1 MNVEKLIMIKY
12 GELSTKK
19 DNIKVFI
26 DKLNSNV
33 SKKLADY
40 NVSISKN
47 KVRMFI
53 DIKDYNEVEIISKLK
68 EVFGIHSIVVCYK
81 CNKSIEDI
89 NILAKELIEK
99 ENITTFKVETNRAD
113 KSFKYNSLEVSK
125 MVGAYLLKNVNGLK
139 VDVHNPEITLHVEI
153 RDDNTYLYT
162 KEIKGLGGYPVGIQ
176 GKGLL
181 MLSGG
186 IDSPVAG
193 FLASKR
199 GIDIDC
205 IYFDSPP
212 HTSLEA
218 KNKVI
223 TLAKKLC
230 NYGSNIN
237 LYVIPFTEIQ
247 LAIYKNI
254 ERTYMITILRRM
266 MYRISERVAKMT
278 KSRIIING
286 ESIGQVASQ
295 TLNSMYVINNVTSYP
310 VIRPVA
316 CLDKLEIIEIA
327 KNIDT
332 YETSILPYEDCCTIF
347 VPAHPVINPVK
358 EKCHEYE
365 SLIDYENLIYKA
377 VKNDEIIVIKN
388 EEELEFKDLL

>member
-1 MNVEKLIMIKY
+1 MIKY

-125 MVGAYLLKNVNGLK
+125 MVGAYLLKNVSGLK

-162 KEIKGLGGYPVGIQ
+162 KEIKGLGGYPTGIQ

-254 ERTYMITILRRM
+254 DPTYMITILRRM

-347 VPAHPVINPVK
+347 VPKHPVINPNLD
-358 EKCHEYE
+358 KCIYFET
-365 SLIDYENLIYKA
+365 LIDYERLIDEAIENMTKID
-377 VKNDEIIVIKN
+377 VKNYQTDSSEY
-388 EEELEFKDLL
+388 L

>member
-1 MNVEKLIMIKY
+1 MIKY

-40 NVSISKN
+40 DVSISKN

-53 DIKDYNEVEIISKLK
+53 DIKNYNEVDIISKLK

-89 NILAKELIEK
+89 NILAKELINK

-125 MVGAYLLKNVNGLK
+125 MVGAYLLKNANDLK

-230 NYGSNIN
+230 NYGNNIN

-254 ERTYMITILRRM
+254 EPTYMITILRRM

-347 VPAHPVINPVK
+347 VPKHPVINPNLD
-358 EKCHEYE
+358 KCIYFET
-365 SLIDYENLIYKA
+365 LIDYEKLIDEAIENMTKID
-377 VKNDEIIVIKN
+377 VKNYQTDSSEY
-388 EEELEFKDLL
+388 L

>member
-1 MNVEKLIMIKY
+1 MIKY

-40 NVSISKN
+40 DVSISKN

-53 DIKDYNEVEIISKLK
+53 DIKDYNEVDIISKLK

-89 NILAKELIEK
+89 NILAKELIDK

-113 KSFKYNSLEVSK
+113 KSFKYNTLEVSK
-125 MVGAYLLKNVNGLK
+125 MVGAYLLKNVDDLK

-230 NYGSNIN
+230 NYGNNIN

-254 ERTYMITILRRM
+254 EPTYMITILRRM

-347 VPAHPVINPVK
+347 VPKHPVINPNLD
-358 EKCHEYE
+358 KCIYFET
-365 SLIDYENLIYKA
+365 LIDYEKLIDEAIENMTKID
-377 VKNDEIIVIKN
+377 VKNYQTDSSEY
-388 EEELEFKDLL
+388 L

>member
-1 MNVEKLIMIKY
+1 MIKY

-139 VDVHNPEITLHVEI
+139 VDVHNPEIILHVEI

-162 KEIKGLGGYPVGIQ
+162 KEIKGLGGYPTGIQ

-254 ERTYMITILRRM
+254 EPTYMITILRRM

-347 VPAHPVINPVK
+347 VPKHPVINPNLD
-358 EKCHEYE
+358 KCIYFET
-365 SLIDYENLIYKA
+365 LIDYEKLIDEAIENMTKID
-377 VKNDEIIVIKN
+377 VKNYQTDSSEY
-388 EEELEFKDLL
+388 L

>member
-1 MNVEKLIMIKY
+1 MEKLIMIKY

-125 MVGAYLLKNVNGLK
+125 MVGAYLLRNVNGLK

-162 KEIKGLGGYPVGIQ
+162 KEIKGLGGYPTGIQ

-254 ERTYMITILRRM
+254 DPTYMITILRRM

-347 VPAHPVINPVK
+347 VPKHPVINPNLD
-358 EKCHEYE
+358 KCIYFET
-365 SLIDYENLIYKA
+365 LIDYEKLIDEAIENMTKID
-377 VKNDEIIVIKN
+377 VKNYQTDSSEY
-388 EEELEFKDLL
+388 L

>member
-1 MNVEKLIMIKY
+1 MIKY

-53 DIKDYNEVEIISKLK
+53 DIKDYNEEEIISKLK

-89 NILAKELIEK
+89 NILAKELIDK
-99 ENITTFKVETNRAD
+99 ENITAFKVETNRAD
-113 KSFKYNSLEVSK
+113 KSFEYNSLEVSK
-125 MVGAYLLKNVNGLK
+125 MVGAYLLKNINGLK

-162 KEIKGLGGYPVGIQ
+162 KEIKGLGGYPTGIQ

-237 LYVIPFTEIQ
+237 LYVIPFTDLQ

-254 ERTYMITILRRM
+254 DPTYMITILRRM
-266 MYRISERVAKMT
+266 MYRISERVAKIT

-316 CLDKLEIIEIA
+316 CLDKLEIIDIA

-347 VPAHPVINPVK
+347 VPKHPVINPNLD
-358 EKCHEYE
+358 KCIYFE
-365 SLIDYENLIYKA
+365 SLIDYEKLIDEAINNMTKID
-377 VKNDEIIVIKN
+377 VKNYQTDSN
-388 EEELEFKDLL
+388 DYL

>member
-1 MNVEKLIMIKY
+1 MIKY

-40 NVSISKN
+40 DVSISKN

-53 DIKDYNEVEIISKLK
+53 DIKDYNEVDIISKLK

-89 NILAKELIEK
+89 NILAKELIDK

-125 MVGAYLLKNVNGLK
+125 MVGAYLLKNVNDLK

-193 FLASKR
+193 FLASKI

-230 NYGSNIN
+230 NYGNNIN

-254 ERTYMITILRRM
+254 EPTYMITILRRM

-347 VPAHPVINPVK
+347 VPKHPVINPNLD
-358 EKCHEYE
+358 KCIYFET
-365 SLIDYENLIYKA
+365 LIDYEKLIDEAIENMTKID
-377 VKNDEIIVIKN
+377 VKNYQTNSSEY
-388 EEELEFKDLL
+388 L

>member
-40 NVSISKN
+40 DVSISKN

-53 DIKDYNEVEIISKLK
+53 DIKDYNEVDIISKLK

-89 NILAKELIEK
+89 NILAKELIDK

-125 MVGAYLLKNVNGLK
+125 MVGAYLLKNLNDLK

-230 NYGSNIN
+230 NYGNNIN

-254 ERTYMITILRRM
+254 EPTYMITILRRM

-347 VPAHPVINPVK
+347 VPKHPVINPNLD
-358 EKCHEYE
+358 KCIYFET
-365 SLIDYENLIYKA
+365 LIDYEKLIDEAIENMTKID
-377 VKNDEIIVIKN
+377 VKNYQTNSSEY
-388 EEELEFKDLL
+388 L

>member
-1 MNVEKLIMIKY
+1 MIKY

-40 NVSISKN
+40 DVSISKN

-53 DIKDYNEVEIISKLK
+53 DIKDYNEVNIISKLK

-89 NILAKELIEK
+89 NILAKELIDK

-125 MVGAYLLKNVNGLK
+125 MVGAYLLKNVNDLK

-230 NYGSNIN
+230 NYGNNIN

-254 ERTYMITILRRM
+254 EPTYMITILRRM

-347 VPAHPVINPVK
+347 VPKHPVINPNLD
-358 EKCHEYE
+358 KCIYFET
-365 SLIDYENLIYKA
+365 LIDYEKLIDEAIENMTKID
-377 VKNDEIIVIKN
+377 VKNYQTNSSEY
-388 EEELEFKDLL
+388 L

>member
-1 MNVEKLIMIKY
+1 MIKY

-40 NVSISKN
+40 DVSISKN

-53 DIKDYNEVEIISKLK
+53 DIKDYNEVDIISKLK

-89 NILAKELIEK
+89 NILAKELIDK

-125 MVGAYLLKNVNGLK
+125 MVGAYLLKNVNDLK

-153 RDDNTYLYT
+153 RDNNTYLYT

-230 NYGSNIN
+230 NYGNNIN

-254 ERTYMITILRRM
+254 EPTYMITILRRM

-295 TLNSMYVINNVTSYP
+295 TLNSMYVINNVTNYP

-347 VPAHPVINPVK
+347 VPKHPVINPNLD
-358 EKCHEYE
+358 KCIYFET
-365 SLIDYENLIYKA
+365 LIDYEKLIDEAIENMAKID
-377 VKNDEIIVIKN
+377 VKNYQTDSSEY
-388 EEELEFKDLL
+388 L

>member
-1 MNVEKLIMIKY
+1 MIKY

-40 NVSISKN
+40 DVSISKN

-53 DIKDYNEVEIISKLK
+53 DIKDYNEVDIISKLK

-89 NILAKELIEK
+89 NILAKELIDK

-125 MVGAYLLKNVNGLK
+125 MVGAYLLKNVNDLK

-153 RDDNTYLYT
+153 RDNNTYLYT
-162 KEIKGLGGYPVGIQ
+162 KEIKGLGGYPTGIQ

-230 NYGSNIN
+230 NYGNNIN

-254 ERTYMITILRRM
+254 EPTYMITILRRM

-295 TLNSMYVINNVTSYP
+295 TLNSMYVINNVTNYP

-347 VPAHPVINPVK
+347 VPKHPVINPNLD
-358 EKCHEYE
+358 KCIYFET
-365 SLIDYENLIYKA
+365 LIDYEKLIDEAIENMTKID
-377 VKNDEIIVIKN
+377 VKNYQTDSSEY
-388 EEELEFKDLL
+388 L

>member
-1 MNVEKLIMIKY
+1 MIKY

-40 NVSISKN
+40 DVSISKN

-53 DIKDYNEVEIISKLK
+53 DIKDYNEVDIISKLK

-81 CNKSIEDI
+81 CNKSSEDI
-89 NILAKELIEK
+89 KILAKELIDK

-125 MVGAYLLKNVNGLK
+125 MVGAYLLKNLNDLK

-153 RDDNTYLYT
+153 REDNTYLYT

-230 NYGSNIN
+230 NYGNNIN

-247 LAIYKNI
+247 LVIYKNI
-254 ERTYMITILRRM
+254 EPTYMITILRRM

-332 YETSILPYEDCCTIF
+332 
-347 VPAHPVINPVK
+347 
-358 EKCHEYE
+358 
-365 SLIDYENLIYKA
+365 
-377 VKNDEIIVIKN
+377 
-388 EEELEFKDLL
+388 

>member
-1 MNVEKLIMIKY
+1 MIKY

-89 NILAKELIEK
+89 NILAKKLIEK

-162 KEIKGLGGYPVGIQ
+162 KEIKGLGGYPTGIQ

-254 ERTYMITILRRM
+254 EPTYMITILRRM

-347 VPAHPVINPVK
+347 VPKHPVINPNLD
-358 EKCHEYE
+358 KCIYFET
-365 SLIDYENLIYKA
+365 LIDYEKLIDEAIENMTKID
-377 VKNDEIIVIKN
+377 VKNYQTDSSEY
-388 EEELEFKDLL
+388 L

>member
-1 MNVEKLIMIKY
+1 MIKY

-40 NVSISKN
+40 DVSIRKN

-53 DIKDYNEVEIISKLK
+53 DIKDYNEVDIISKLK

-89 NILAKELIEK
+89 NILAKELIDK

-125 MVGAYLLKNVNGLK
+125 MVGAYLLKNLNDLK

-230 NYGSNIN
+230 NYGNNIN

-254 ERTYMITILRRM
+254 EPTYIITILRRM

-347 VPAHPVINPVK
+347 VPKHPVINPNLD
-358 EKCHEYE
+358 KCIYFET
-365 SLIDYENLIYKA
+365 LIDYEKLIDEAIENMTKID
-377 VKNDEIIVIKN
+377 VKNYQTNSSEY
-388 EEELEFKDLL
+388 L

>member
-139 VDVHNPEITLHVEI
+139 VDVHNPEIILHVEI

-162 KEIKGLGGYPVGIQ
+162 KEIKGLGGYPTGIQ

-347 VPAHPVINPVK
+347 VPKHPVINPNLD
-358 EKCHEYE
+358 KCIYFET
-365 SLIDYENLIYKA
+365 LIDYEKLIDEAIENMTKID
-377 VKNDEIIVIKN
+377 VKNYQTDSSEY
-388 EEELEFKDLL
+388 L

>member
-1 MNVEKLIMIKY
+1 MIKY

-40 NVSISKN
+40 DVSIRKN

-53 DIKDYNEVEIISKLK
+53 DIKDYNEVDIISKLK

-89 NILAKELIEK
+89 NILAKELIDK

-125 MVGAYLLKNVNGLK
+125 MVGAYLLKNLNYLK

-230 NYGSNIN
+230 NYGNNIN

-254 ERTYMITILRRM
+254 EPTYMITILRRM

-347 VPAHPVINPVK
+347 VPKHPVINPNLD
-358 EKCHEYE
+358 KCIYFET
-365 SLIDYENLIYKA
+365 LIDYEKLIDEAIENMTKID
-377 VKNDEIIVIKN
+377 VKNYQTNSSEY
-388 EEELEFKDLL
+388 L

>member
-1 MNVEKLIMIKY
+1 MIKY

-40 NVSISKN
+40 DVSISKN

-53 DIKDYNEVEIISKLK
+53 DIKDYNEVNIISKLK

-89 NILAKELIEK
+89 NILAKELIDK

-125 MVGAYLLKNVNGLK
+125 MVGAYLLKNLNDLK

-230 NYGSNIN
+230 NYGNNIN

-254 ERTYMITILRRM
+254 EPTYMITILRRM

-347 VPAHPVINPVK
+347 VPKHPVINPNLD
-358 EKCHEYE
+358 KCIYFET
-365 SLIDYENLIYKA
+365 LIDYEKLIDEAIENMTKID
-377 VKNDEIIVIKN
+377 VKNYQTNSSEY
-388 EEELEFKDLL
+388 L

>member
-1 MNVEKLIMIKY
+1 MIKY

-40 NVSISKN
+40 DVSISKN

-53 DIKDYNEVEIISKLK
+53 DIKDYNEVEIISKSK

-162 KEIKGLGGYPVGIQ
+162 KEIKGLGGYPTGIQ

-254 ERTYMITILRRM
+254 EPTYMITILRRM

-347 VPAHPVINPVK
+347 VPKHPVINPNLD
-358 EKCHEYE
+358 KCIYFET
-365 SLIDYENLIYKA
+365 LIDYEKLIDEAIENMTKID
-377 VKNDEIIVIKN
+377 VKNYQTDSSEY
-388 EEELEFKDLL
+388 L

>member
-162 KEIKGLGGYPVGIQ
+162 KEIKGLGGYPTGIQ

-254 ERTYMITILRRM
+254 DPTYMITILRRM

-295 TLNSMYVINNVTSYP
+295 TLNSMYVINNVTTYP

-347 VPAHPVINPVK
+347 VPKHPVINPNLD
-358 EKCHEYE
+358 KCIYFET
-365 SLIDYENLIYKA
+365 LIDYERLIDEAIENMTKID
-377 VKNDEIIVIKN
+377 VKNYQTDSSEY
-388 EEELEFKDLL
+388 L

>member
-1 MNVEKLIMIKY
+1 MIKY

-40 NVSISKN
+40 DVSISKN

-53 DIKDYNEVEIISKLK
+53 DIKDYNEVDIISKLK

-89 NILAKELIEK
+89 NILAKELIDK

-125 MVGAYLLKNVNGLK
+125 MVGAYLLKNVNDLK

-162 KEIKGLGGYPVGIQ
+162 KEIKGLGGYPTGIQ

-230 NYGSNIN
+230 NYGNNIN

-254 ERTYMITILRRM
+254 EPTYMITILRRM

-347 VPAHPVINPVK
+347 VPKHPVINPNLD
-358 EKCHEYE
+358 KCIYFET
-365 SLIDYENLIYKA
+365 LIDYEKLIDEAIENMTKID
-377 VKNDEIIVIKN
+377 VKNYQTDSSEY
-388 EEELEFKDLL
+388 L

>member
-1 MNVEKLIMIKY
+1 MIKY

-40 NVSISKN
+40 DVSISKN

-53 DIKDYNEVEIISKLK
+53 DIKDYNEVDIISKLK

-81 CNKSIEDI
+81 CNKNIEDI
-89 NILAKELIEK
+89 NILAKELIDK

-125 MVGAYLLKNVNGLK
+125 MVGAYLLKNVNDLK

-230 NYGSNIN
+230 NYGNNIN

-254 ERTYMITILRRM
+254 EPTYMITILRRM

-347 VPAHPVINPVK
+347 VPKHPVINPNLD
-358 EKCHEYE
+358 KCIYFET
-365 SLIDYENLIYKA
+365 LIDYEKLIDEAIENMTKID
-377 VKNDEIIVIKN
+377 VKNYQTDSSEY
-388 EEELEFKDLL
+388 L

>member
-1 MNVEKLIMIKY
+1 MIKY

-40 NVSISKN
+40 DVSISKN

-53 DIKDYNEVEIISKLK
+53 DIKDYNEVDIISKLK

-89 NILAKELIEK
+89 NILAKELIDK

-125 MVGAYLLKNVNGLK
+125 MVGAYLLKNVNDLK

-153 RDDNTYLYT
+153 RDNNTYLYT

-230 NYGSNIN
+230 NYGNNIN

-254 ERTYMITILRRM
+254 EPTYMITILRRM

-347 VPAHPVINPVK
+347 VPKHPVINPNLD
-358 EKCHEYE
+358 KCIYFET
-365 SLIDYENLIYKA
+365 LIDYEKLIDEAIENMTKID
-377 VKNDEIIVIKN
+377 VKNYQTDSSEY
-388 EEELEFKDLL
+388 L

>member
-1 MNVEKLIMIKY
+1 MIKY

-40 NVSISKN
+40 DVSISKN

-53 DIKDYNEVEIISKLK
+53 DIKDYNEVDIISKLK

-89 NILAKELIEK
+89 NILAKELIDK

-125 MVGAYLLKNVNGLK
+125 MVGAYLLKNVNDLK

-230 NYGSNIN
+230 NYGNNIN

-254 ERTYMITILRRM
+254 EPTYMITILRRM

-347 VPAHPVINPVK
+347 VPKHPVINPNLD
-358 EKCHEYE
+358 KCLYFET
-365 SLIDYENLIYKA
+365 LIDYEKLIDEAIENMTKID
-377 VKNDEIIVIKN
+377 VKNYQTNSSEY
-388 EEELEFKDLL
+388 L

>member
-1 MNVEKLIMIKY
+1 MIKY

-40 NVSISKN
+40 DVSIRKN
-47 KVRMFI
+47 KARMFI
-53 DIKDYNEVEIISKLK
+53 DIKDYNEVDIISKLK

-89 NILAKELIEK
+89 NILAKELIDK

-125 MVGAYLLKNVNGLK
+125 MVGAYLLKNLNYLK

-230 NYGSNIN
+230 NYGNNIN

-254 ERTYMITILRRM
+254 EPTYMITILRRM

-347 VPAHPVINPVK
+347 VPKHPVINPNLD
-358 EKCHEYE
+358 KCIYFET
-365 SLIDYENLIYKA
+365 LIDYEKLIDEAIENMTKID
-377 VKNDEIIVIKN
+377 VKNYQTNSSEY
-388 EEELEFKDLL
+388 L

>member
-1 MNVEKLIMIKY
+1 MIKY

-40 NVSISKN
+40 DVSISKN

-53 DIKDYNEVEIISKLK
+53 DIKDYNEVDIISKLK

-89 NILAKELIEK
+89 NILAKDLTDK

-125 MVGAYLLKNVNGLK
+125 MVGAYLLKNLNDLK

-230 NYGSNIN
+230 NYGNNIN

-254 ERTYMITILRRM
+254 EPTYMITILRRM

-347 VPAHPVINPVK
+347 VPKHPVINPNLD
-358 EKCHEYE
+358 KCIYFET
-365 SLIDYENLIYKA
+365 LIDYEKLIDEAIENMTKID
-377 VKNDEIIVIKN
+377 VKNYQTNSSEY
-388 EEELEFKDLL
+388 L

>member
-1 MNVEKLIMIKY
+1 MIKY

-40 NVSISKN
+40 DVSISKN

-89 NILAKELIEK
+89 NILAKELIDK

-125 MVGAYLLKNVNGLK
+125 MVGAYLLKNVNDLK

-230 NYGSNIN
+230 NYGNNIN

-254 ERTYMITILRRM
+254 EPTYMITILRRM

-347 VPAHPVINPVK
+347 VPKHPVINPNLD
-358 EKCHEYE
+358 KCIYFET
-365 SLIDYENLIYKA
+365 LIDYEKLIDEAIENMTKID
-377 VKNDEIIVIKN
+377 VKNYQTNSSEY
-388 EEELEFKDLL
+388 L

>member
-1 MNVEKLIMIKY
+1 MIKY

-40 NVSISKN
+40 DVSISKN

-53 DIKDYNEVEIISKLK
+53 DIKDYNEVDIISKLK

-89 NILAKELIEK
+89 NILAKELIDK

-113 KSFKYNSLEVSK
+113 KGFKYNSLEVSK
-125 MVGAYLLKNVNGLK
+125 MVGAYLLKNLNDLK

-230 NYGSNIN
+230 NYGNNIN

-254 ERTYMITILRRM
+254 EPTYMITILRRM

-347 VPAHPVINPVK
+347 VPKHPVINPNLD
-358 EKCHEYE
+358 KCIYFET
-365 SLIDYENLIYKA
+365 LIDYEKLIDEAIENMTKID
-377 VKNDEIIVIKN
+377 VKNYQTNSSEY
-388 EEELEFKDLL
+388 L

>member
-1 MNVEKLIMIKY
+1 MIKY

-33 SKKLADY
+33 SKKLVDY
-40 NVSISKN
+40 DVSIRKN

-53 DIKDYNEVEIISKLK
+53 DIKDYNEVDIISKLK

-89 NILAKELIEK
+89 NILAKELIDK

-125 MVGAYLLKNVNGLK
+125 MVGAYLLKNVNDLK

-162 KEIKGLGGYPVGIQ
+162 KEIKGLGGYPTGIQ

-230 NYGSNIN
+230 NYGNNIN

-254 ERTYMITILRRM
+254 EPTYMITILRRM

-295 TLNSMYVINNVTSYP
+295 TLNSMYVINNVTNYP

-347 VPAHPVINPVK
+347 VPKHPVINPNLD
-358 EKCHEYE
+358 KCIYFET
-365 SLIDYENLIYKA
+365 LIDYEKLIDEAIENMAKID
-377 VKNDEIIVIKN
+377 VKNYQTDSSEY
-388 EEELEFKDLL
+388 L

>member
-1 MNVEKLIMIKY
+1 MIKY

-40 NVSISKN
+40 DVSISKN

-53 DIKDYNEVEIISKLK
+53 DIKDYNEVDIISKLK

-89 NILAKELIEK
+89 NILAKELIDK

-113 KSFKYNSLEVSK
+113 KGFKYNSLEVSK
-125 MVGAYLLKNVNGLK
+125 MVGAYLLKNVNDLK

-230 NYGSNIN
+230 NYGNNIN

-254 ERTYMITILRRM
+254 EPTYMITILRRM

-332 YETSILPYEDCCTIF
+332 YETSILPDEDCCTIF
-347 VPAHPVINPVK
+347 VPKHPVINPNLD
-358 EKCHEYE
+358 KCIYFET
-365 SLIDYENLIYKA
+365 LIDYEKLIDEAIENMTKID
-377 VKNDEIIVIKN
+377 VKNYQTNSSEY
-388 EEELEFKDLL
+388 L

>member
-40 NVSISKN
+40 DVSISKN

-53 DIKDYNEVEIISKLK
+53 DIKDYNEVDIISKLK

-89 NILAKELIEK
+89 NILAKELIDK

-162 KEIKGLGGYPVGIQ
+162 KEIKGLGGYPTGIQ

-230 NYGSNIN
+230 NYGNNIN

-254 ERTYMITILRRM
+254 EPTYMITILRRM

-347 VPAHPVINPVK
+347 VPKHPVINPNLD
-358 EKCHEYE
+358 KCIYFET
-365 SLIDYENLIYKA
+365 LIDYEKLIDEAIENMTKID
-377 VKNDEIIVIKN
+377 VKNYQTNSSEY
-388 EEELEFKDLL
+388 L

>member
-40 NVSISKN
+40 DVSIRKN

-53 DIKDYNEVEIISKLK
+53 DIKDYNEVDIISKLK

-89 NILAKELIEK
+89 NILAKELIDK

-125 MVGAYLLKNVNGLK
+125 MVGAYLLKNLNDLK

-153 RDDNTYLYT
+153 RNDNTYLYT

-230 NYGSNIN
+230 NYGNNIN

-254 ERTYMITILRRM
+254 EPTYMITILRRM

-347 VPAHPVINPVK
+347 VPKHPVINPNLD
-358 EKCHEYE
+358 KCIYFET
-365 SLIDYENLIYKA
+365 LIDYEKLIDEAIENMTKID
-377 VKNDEIIVIKN
+377 VKNYQTNSSEY
-388 EEELEFKDLL
+388 L

>member
-1 MNVEKLIMIKY
+1 MIKY

-40 NVSISKN
+40 DVSISKN

-53 DIKDYNEVEIISKLK
+53 DIKDYNEVDIISKLK

-81 CNKSIEDI
+81 CNKSIENI
-89 NILAKELIEK
+89 NILAKELIDK

-125 MVGAYLLKNVNGLK
+125 MVGAYLLKNLNYLK

-230 NYGSNIN
+230 NYGNNIN

-254 ERTYMITILRRM
+254 EPTYMITILRRM

-347 VPAHPVINPVK
+347 VPKHPVINPNLD
-358 EKCHEYE
+358 KCIYFET
-365 SLIDYENLIYKA
+365 LIDYEKLIDEAIENMTKID
-377 VKNDEIIVIKN
+377 VKNYQTNSSEY
-388 EEELEFKDLL
+388 L

>member
-1 MNVEKLIMIKY
+1 MIKY

-40 NVSISKN
+40 DVSISKN

-89 NILAKELIEK
+89 DILAKELIEK

-113 KSFKYNSLEVSK
+113 KNFEYNSLEVSK
-125 MVGAYLLKNVNGLK
+125 MVGAYLLKNINGLK

-162 KEIKGLGGYPVGIQ
+162 KEIKGLGGYPTGIQ

-230 NYGSNIN
+230 NYGNNIN

-254 ERTYMITILRRM
+254 DPTYMITILRRM

-316 CLDKLEIIEIA
+316 CLDKLEIIDIA
-327 KNIDT
+327 KSIDT

-347 VPAHPVINPVK
+347 VPKHPVINPNLD
-358 EKCHEYE
+358 KCIYFET
-365 SLIDYENLIYKA
+365 LIDYETLIDEAIENMTKID
-377 VKNDEIIVIKN
+377 VKNYQTDSSEY
-388 EEELEFKDLL
+388 L

>member
-1 MNVEKLIMIKY
+1 MIKY

-40 NVSISKN
+40 DVSISKN

-53 DIKDYNEVEIISKLK
+53 DIKDYNEVDIISKLK

-89 NILAKELIEK
+89 NILAKELIDK

-125 MVGAYLLKNVNGLK
+125 MVGAYLLKNLNDLK

-230 NYGSNIN
+230 NYGNNIN

-254 ERTYMITILRRM
+254 EPTYMITILRRM

-347 VPAHPVINPVK
+347 VPKHPVINPNLD
-358 EKCHEYE
+358 KCIYFET
-365 SLIDYENLIYKA
+365 LIDYEKLIDEAIENMTKID
-377 VKNDEIIVIKN
+377 VKNYQTKSSEY
-388 EEELEFKDLL
+388 L

>member
-1 MNVEKLIMIKY
+1 MIKY

-40 NVSISKN
+40 DVSISKN

-53 DIKDYNEVEIISKLK
+53 DIKDYNEVDIISKLK

-89 NILAKELIEK
+89 NILAKELIDK

-125 MVGAYLLKNVNGLK
+125 MVGAYLLKNVNDLK

-230 NYGSNIN
+230 NYGNNIN

-254 ERTYMITILRRM
+254 EPTYMITILRRM

-347 VPAHPVINPVK
+347 VPKHPVINPNLD
-358 EKCHEYE
+358 KCIYFET
-365 SLIDYENLIYKA
+365 LIDYEKLIDEAIENMTKID
-377 VKNDEIIVIKN
+377 VKNYQTNSSEY
-388 EEELEFKDLL
+388 L